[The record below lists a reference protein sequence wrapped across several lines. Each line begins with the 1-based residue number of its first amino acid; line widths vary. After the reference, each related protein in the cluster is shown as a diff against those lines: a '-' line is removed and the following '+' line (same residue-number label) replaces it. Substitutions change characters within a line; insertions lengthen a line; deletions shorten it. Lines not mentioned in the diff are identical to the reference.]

1 MMISKMTKVKKS
13 KVLNTVTYNAIA
25 FVMCMPGRAMIKM
38 GMGIEDLERLNKLP
52 RTIASPDMDL
62 EKLRRL
68 PEYRRRQWWDEVSRV
83 VDEYYGRYYIDGET
97 NEYLEANIAMSKLK
111 LVVSFLDNGERSP
124 EHGFKGDEM
133 AFMRGFEELA
143 VIGRLS
149 VDELVDYFKR
159 VRGKERGLVKI
170 AFDAVNRGYNVMD
183 EIVRRSDIP
192 GDLANAFKRVYGE
205 RVKKME
211 ETARRY
217 IEKYGLPAVE
227 KDISSILEESEKER
241 KGIIESLNQ
250 SLSDLEARLEEREE
264 VNKEKERLEEKLRSL
279 EREIAS
285 KEAEKE
291 ALSSKL
297 SEFEAA
303 KRDAWAR
310 YEELKRAWSESIAE
324 IEERRRA
331 LDARERELKQAAERL
346 GAELK
351 DAARQAFV
359 AELRNINTLREEL
372 ASKEEELK
380 SERAGLEYERREV
393 EERLGELKAILEGGE
408 VKRFVTSDVA
418 KIHEMNYIGRF
429 DIKMN
434 ELPKR
439 LYDPIEGKE
448 RKISAWSYHYKFDD
462 ADKILNTL
470 KMDYE
475 EVTVKLPLNLRS
487 RYVVAEKKYKVFGKE
502 ETKLIIEASV
512 LGHLLDY
519 GENGF
524 DTRSVTL
531 SELLSVLT
539 GYIDSAEL
547 GNYFHV
553 LGIASVTGFDK
564 KVFEHVNSEEF
575 HKNFV
580 SRYVSLCLV
589 DLETGE
595 VFYNESDE
603 RIKAYI
609 DLFKPVF
616 DEEKVRAIREYVVN
630 RLELKDF
637 AVLDRVVEEATEG
650 GEEGKRLAKKVFYD
664 LEKEGMGKVRYDKE
678 FGVVVEK

>member
-1 MMISKMTKVKKS
+1 
-13 KVLNTVTYNAIA
+13 
-25 FVMCMPGRAMIKM
+25 M

-83 VDEYYGRYYIDGET
+83 EDEYYGRYYIDGET

-159 VRGKERGLVKI
+159 VSGKERGLVKI

-279 EREIAS
+279 EREIAL

-297 SEFEAA
+297 KEFEAA
-303 KRDAWAR
+303 KRDAWER
-310 YEELKRAWSESIAE
+310 YEELKRAWSESIEE

-331 LDARERELKQAAERL
+331 LDARERELKQAAEGL

-380 SERAGLEYERREV
+380 SERAGLEYERRAV
-393 EERLGELKAILEGGE
+393 EERLGELKAILEGGGE

-470 KMDYE
+470 KKDYE

-678 FGVVVEK
+678 FGVVVERR

>member
-1 MMISKMTKVKKS
+1 
-13 KVLNTVTYNAIA
+13 
-25 FVMCMPGRAMIKM
+25 MCGGTKM
-38 GMGIEDLERLNKLP
+38 GLRIEDLERLNKLP

-62 EKLRRL
+62 EKLRRID
-68 PEYRRRQWWDEVSRV
+68 EHIRRQWWDEVRRV
-83 VDEYYGRYYIDGET
+83 EAEYFKKYVPEGET
-97 NEYLEANIAMSKLK
+97 SEYLEANISMSKLK
-111 LVVSFLDNGERSP
+111 LVVSFLDNGEQCP
-124 EHGFKGDEM
+124 EHKFKEYEIEFLRD
-133 AFMRGFEELA
+133 FENELPQ
-143 VIGRLS
+143 VRRLS
-149 VDELVDYFKR
+149 TERLAEYYHNKGLRGELGGFV
-159 VRGKERGLVKI
+159 GLV
-170 AFDAVNRGYNVMD
+170 FDAVRKRSNVID
-183 EIVRRSDIP
+183 EIIGRSDIP
-192 GDLANAFKRVYGE
+192 DDLAKAFDRVYGTQIQKIQEALQIMITKWGIEDLYVNINSVLE
-205 RVKKME
+205 R
-211 ETARRY
+211 A
-217 IEKYGLPAVE
+217 
-227 KDISSILEESEKER
+227 EKER
-241 KGIIESLNQ
+241 KEIIESLNQ
-250 SLSDLEARLEEREE
+250 SLSDLEARLKEREK
-264 VNKEKERLEEKLRSL
+264 VIKEKERLEEKLRSL
-279 EREIAS
+279 EREIAL

-303 KRDAWAR
+303 KRDAWER
-310 YEELKRAWSESIAE
+310 YEELKRAWSKSIEE

-331 LDARERELKQAAERL
+331 LDARERELKRAAERL
-346 GAELK
+346 RAELK
-351 DAARQAFV
+351 DTVRQAFE

-372 ASKEEELK
+372 ARKEEKLK
-380 SERAGLEYERREV
+380 SERASLEYERREV
-393 EERLGELKAILEGGE
+393 EERLEELKAILEDGE

-418 KIHEMNYIGRF
+418 KILEMNYIGRF

-434 ELPKR
+434 ELPKTI
-439 LYDPIEGKE
+439 YDPIERKE
-448 RKISAWSYHYKFDD
+448 RKINRWSYRYKFDD

-475 EVTVKLPLNLRS
+475 EVMKLPLNLRS
-487 RYVVAEKKYKVFGKE
+487 RYVVAEKKYKIFGKE

-512 LGHLLDY
+512 LGHLKDY
-519 GENGF
+519 VENDF

-539 GYIDSAEL
+539 RYIDSAEL

-630 RLELKDF
+630 RLKLKGF

-664 LEKEGMGKVRYDKE
+664 LEKEGIGKVRYDKE
-678 FGVVVEK
+678 FGIVVERR

>member
-1 MMISKMTKVKKS
+1 
-13 KVLNTVTYNAIA
+13 
-25 FVMCMPGRAMIKM
+25 
-38 GMGIEDLERLNKLP
+38 
-52 RTIASPDMDL
+52 
-62 EKLRRL
+62 
-68 PEYRRRQWWDEVSRV
+68 
-83 VDEYYGRYYIDGET
+83 
-97 NEYLEANIAMSKLK
+97 
-111 LVVSFLDNGERSP
+111 
-124 EHGFKGDEM
+124 
-133 AFMRGFEELA
+133 
-143 VIGRLS
+143 
-149 VDELVDYFKR
+149 
-159 VRGKERGLVKI
+159 
-170 AFDAVNRGYNVMD
+170 
-183 EIVRRSDIP
+183 
-192 GDLANAFKRVYGE
+192 
-205 RVKKME
+205 
-211 ETARRY
+211 
-217 IEKYGLPAVE
+217 
-227 KDISSILEESEKER
+227 
-241 KGIIESLNQ
+241 
-250 SLSDLEARLEEREE
+250 
-264 VNKEKERLEEKLRSL
+264 LEEKLRSL

-291 ALSSKL
+291 ALNSKL
-297 SEFEAA
+297 KEFEAA
-303 KRDAWAR
+303 KRDAWER
-310 YEELKRAWSESIAE
+310 YEELKRAWSESIEE

-331 LDARERELKQAAERL
+331 LDARERELKQAAERQ

-351 DAARQAFV
+351 DTARQAFE
-359 AELRNINTLREEL
+359 AELRNINTLREEQ
-372 ASKEEELK
+372 AKKEEELK

-393 EERLGELKAILEGGE
+393 EERLGKLKAILEGGE

-448 RKISAWSYHYKFDD
+448 RKIGAWSYHYKFDD
-462 ADKILNTL
+462 ADKIINLNTNTL

-475 EVTVKLPLNLRS
+475 EVTGKLPLNLRS

-512 LGHLLDY
+512 LGHLKDY
-519 GENGF
+519 VENGF

-595 VFYNESDE
+595 VFYNKSDE
-603 RIKAYI
+603 RIKALI
-609 DLFKPVF
+609 LICSS
-616 DEEKVRAIREYVVN
+616 RCLTR
-630 RLELKDF
+630 R
-637 AVLDRVVEEATEG
+637 R
-650 GEEGKRLAKKVFYD
+650 
-664 LEKEGMGKVRYDKE
+664 
-678 FGVVVEK
+678 